1 MPVKNTKDS
10 TSFHQ
15 EFAEH
20 AQLLRWFHERT
31 TAELLYM
38 KNRASNDMRW
48 FSSRSPI
55 ELAAM
60 KEGFLRAM
68 SGKKSTFKKEMAS

>member
-1 MPVKNTKDS
+1 MTMKNTNES
-10 TSFHQ
+10 TPYHQ

-31 TAELLYM
+31 MAELLYM
-38 KNRASNDMRW
+38 KNRSSKDMKW

-60 KEGFLRAM
+60 KEGFLRATSM
-68 SGKKSTFKKEMAS
+68 NKKKKGVAA

>member
-1 MPVKNTKDS
+1 MKDES
-10 TSFHQ
+10 TSYHQ

-38 KNRASNDMRW
+38 KNRSSKDMKW

-68 SGKKSTFKKEMAS
+68 SGKKSSFRKEMAS

>member
-1 MPVKNTKDS
+1 MKDES
-10 TSFHQ
+10 TSYHQ

-38 KNRASNDMRW
+38 KNRSSKDMKW
-48 FSSRSPI
+48 FSSRSQI

-60 KEGFLRAM
+60 KEGFLRATA
-68 SGKKSTFKKEMAS
+68 SKKKGVAA